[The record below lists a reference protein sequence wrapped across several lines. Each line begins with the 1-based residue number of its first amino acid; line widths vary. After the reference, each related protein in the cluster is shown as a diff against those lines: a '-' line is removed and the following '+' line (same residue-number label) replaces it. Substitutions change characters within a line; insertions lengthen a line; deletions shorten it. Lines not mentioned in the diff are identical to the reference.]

1 MYLLYKKKKM
11 QKWHA
16 ATKPLKNIYK
26 QLVMDKGAIQATIK
40 QQYFLKKLFFYL
52 SF

>member
-1 MYLLYKKKKM
+1 M

-26 QLVMDKGAIQATIK
+26 QLVMDKGAIQATI
-40 QQYFLKKLFFYL
+40 FLKKAIFLFKFL
-52 SF
+52 IVRIST